1 MRTLTRRILRT
12 LALLLAVDTAV
23 VATAAVL
30 LTPWLVPVREA
41 VAAQLP
47 FGSAS
52 TRIAWWL
59 AILLPALAAFVWA
72 QLRYTKAQTMAEVD
86 ACVVD
91 SAAYPDL
98 HERVQR
104 LAQLADLTPPE
115 IAVADTDVPNSFAIG
130 TLSSATI
137 IVSEGL
143 LSTLD
148 GDELDAVLAHELM
161 HVANRDATVMTLAS
175 FLPSL
180 TNGEYDPLDDLLPG
194 GSGSRY
200 ALGLFGLGIAYVFSA
215 RVLDAPFGSLSFT
228 VGFLFLFGFTV
239 LFGGVALG
247 VFTAPVVVLG
257 RSLSR
262 AREFAADRSAA
273 QLTGDP
279 AALVGAL
286 ETLDDDVTDR
296 PDADKRSA
304 YAGVRGLCLLPHG
317 FDTVE
322 SADSLYLETRSHP
335 PTAERIERL
344 QSVARSLE
352 TASV

>member
-1 MRTLTRRILRT
+1 MLQTLL
-12 LALLLAVDTAV
+12 LLLATDVAV

-30 LTPWLVPVREA
+30 LTPWLVPVRNA
-41 VAAQLP
+41 VAAHLP
-47 FGSAS
+47 FGGTSA
-52 TRIAWWL
+52 RIAWWV
-59 AILLPALAAFVWA
+59 AILGPTLVAFVWA
-72 QLRYTKAQTMAEVD
+72 QLRYTRAQTMAEVD
-86 ACVVD
+86 ASIVGPEE
-91 SAAYPDL
+91 YPDL

-104 LAQLADLTPPE
+104 LAQLADLTPPR
-115 IAVADTDVPNSFAIG
+115 IAVADATVPNSFAVG
-130 TLSSATI
+130 TLGGATVV
-137 IVSEGL
+137 VSEGL

-194 GSGSRY
+194 GSRY
-200 ALGLFGLGIAYVFSA
+200 MLGLLALGLAYVFSA
-215 RVLDAPFGSLSFT
+215 QVLDAPFGSLSFT
-228 VGFLFLFGFTV
+228 LGFLFLFSVTV

-247 VFTAPVVVLG
+247 MFTAPVVVLG

-273 QLTGDP
+273 QLTGNP
-279 AALVGAL
+279 AALVTAL
-286 ETLDDDVTDR
+286 ETLDGSGDDR
-296 PDADKRSA
+296 PGADKRTA
-304 YAGVRGLCLLPHG
+304 YAGVRGLCFLPYG
-317 FDTVE
+317 FET
-322 SADSLYLETRSHP
+322 ATATDSLSVETRSHP

-352 TASV
+352 SAS